1 MREARELLAVR
12 EIAHAFLLA
21 EQPGDVQQFAL
32 DRVTPLL
39 GAQFSLVM
47 QLGGDGELLRPV
59 AQHEWPAPYRA
70 WIGALRVRVGDGP
83 SGIAVAERR
92 LVEVGDLFAQP
103 ELETWH
109 EVARELGFRSILAAP
124 LETADGP
131 IGAVA
136 FYFADATQVSDEQ
149 RALVRLV
156 ADQLAAVTD
165 KARRADALRRANAAL
180 ADANAQLEEQARE
193 WSQRA
198 WQRARQE
205 QAMVQALQRLTG
217 PTDEPMDARAVQ
229 DRLHA
234 VRTLADHAAR
244 LLALPGPSTP
254 IRADEVDP
262 RTPLRVALER
272 WRVRAPMLPMH
283 LVEPTVLLPGMVT
296 DAALLTDALDLTL
309 GLAACGACTADGEVQ
324 TSIRVERGFL
334 ALSVA
339 WRGQVVLEP
348 IPPTEAGHSAWSGS
362 DHLGRLP
369 SSQLPPDP
377 LRILQVRPEALEWVT
392 GSPYAAVKQAVATID
407 LPLVRAMVQR
417 LGGDLR
423 LDAEAGPDAGS
434 QEIRLVFP
442 ITA

>member
-1 MREARELLAVR
+1 MHEARELLAVR
-12 EIAHAFLLA
+12 EVAHAFLLA

-47 QLGGDGELLRPV
+47 QLSSDGELLRPV

-92 LVEVGDLFAQP
+92 LVEVVDLFAQP

-124 LETADGP
+124 LETVDGP

-136 FYFADATQVSDEQ
+136 FYFADPTQLSEDQ
-149 RALVRLV
+149 RTLVRLV

-165 KARRADALRRANAAL
+165 KVRRVDALRRANAAL

-198 WQRARQE
+198 RQRARQE
-205 QAMVQALQRLTG
+205 QAMVEALQRLTG
-217 PTDEPMDARAVQ
+217 PMDARDVQ
-229 DRLHA
+229 DRLRA
-234 VRTLADHAAR
+234 VRTLAEHAAR
-244 LLALPGPSTP
+244 LLALPGPATP
-254 IRADEVDP
+254 LRADEVDP
-262 RTPLRVALER
+262 RTPLRTALER

-283 LVEPTVLLPGMVT
+283 LVEPTVLLPTMVT
-296 DAALLTDALDLTL
+296 DAALLTEALELTL

-324 TSIRVERGFL
+324 LAIRVERGFL

-339 WRGQVVLEP
+339 WRGQPVLEP
-348 IPPTEAGHSAWSGS
+348 VPATETGHVAWSAP
-362 DHLGRLP
+362 DHPNRAASG
-369 SSQLPPDP
+369 QLPPDSP
-377 LRILQVRPEALEWVT
+377 RILQVRPEALEWAV
-392 GSPYAAVKQAVATID
+392 GSPYATVKQAVATID

>member
-1 MREARELLAVR
+1 MRDARELLAVR
-12 EIAHAFLLA
+12 EVAHAFLLA

-47 QLGGDGELLRPV
+47 QLSSDGDLLRPV

-92 LVEVGDLFAQP
+92 LVEVEDLFAQP

-136 FYFADATQVSDEQ
+136 FYFADATQLSEEQ
-149 RALVRLV
+149 RTLVRLV
-156 ADQLAAVTD
+156 SDQLAAVTD
-165 KARRADALRRANAAL
+165 KVRRVDALRRANAAL
-180 ADANAQLEEQARE
+180 ADANAQLEGQAHE

-205 QAMVQALQRLTG
+205 QAMVQALQRLTD
-217 PTDEPMDARAVQ
+217 PTDTRDAA
-229 DRLHA
+229 DRLRA
-234 VRTLADHAAR
+234 VRTLTDHAAR

-254 IRADEVDP
+254 VRTDEVDP
-262 RTPLRVALER
+262 RTPMRDALDR
-272 WRVRAPMLPMH
+272 WRARAPMLSMH
-283 LVEPTVLLPGMVT
+283 LVEPTVLLPTMVT
-296 DAALLTDALDLTL
+296 DAALLTDALEFTL
-309 GLAACGACTADGEVQ
+309 GLAACGACTADGDVRA
-324 TSIRVERGFL
+324 SIRVERGWM
-334 ALSVA
+334 ALSVE

-348 IPPTEAGHSAWSGS
+348 VPSTENGQLTWSGT
-362 DHLGRLP
+362 DHANRAP

-377 LRILQVRPEALEWVT
+377 LRILQVRPEALEWVA

-423 LDAEAGPDAGS
+423 LDAEAGLDAQS